1 MKVLYRD
8 DDELILKVVLSMT
21 VKGNYIVLESETG
34 DKRTLLK
41 AHDSWSN
48 EDLEWLLRDNA
59 TEPFVDIEPISRTKT

>member
-8 DDELILKVVLSMT
+8 DDELILKEVLSMT

-59 TEPFVDIEPISRTKT
+59 AEVFIDIEPISRTKA

>member
-21 VKGNYIVLESETG
+21 VKDNYVVLESETG

-48 EDLEWLLRDNA
+48 EDLEWLLRHNA
-59 TEPFVDIEPISRTKT
+59 AAAVIDIEPISRAKA